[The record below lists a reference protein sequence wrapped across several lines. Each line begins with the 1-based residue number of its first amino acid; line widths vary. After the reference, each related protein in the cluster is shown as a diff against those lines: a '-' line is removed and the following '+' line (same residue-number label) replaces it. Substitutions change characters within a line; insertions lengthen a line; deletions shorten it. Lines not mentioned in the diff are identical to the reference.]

1 MFIPTQKGLRSGN
14 HLMQEV
20 EQLVKMVN
28 QIAENFSF
36 HDDAVDRIV
45 DHLQRFWAPS
55 MQKKLIESGRLEG
68 AELKPAARD
77 ALKRLESA

>member
-1 MFIPTQKGLRSGN
+1 MSIPTRKELRNESQ
-14 HLMQEV
+14 LMQEV

-36 HDDAVDRIV
+36 HDDAVDRTA

-55 MQKKLIESGRLEG
+55 MQKKLLEFDRSEG
-68 AELKPAARD
+68 ADLMPTARE
-77 ALKRLESA
+77 ALKRL